1 MNDNR
6 KKYIFCWGILVA
18 VFNLISF
25 VTPSEVKGYVKFTG
39 AFWAG
44 YLFVMV
50 GMLVQLVCT
59 WNSLSVDNAPK
70 LFYKLPMLKLGYVTM
85 VLMFVF
91 GIAAMVIPNVPYW
104 MGYVV
109 CLLILAFQ
117 VIAIQK
123 ASVASDL
130 IQKLDENVD
139 KSAFEWKLMIAEIE
153 GILNKSKSQDTKK
166 KLNSV
171 YEKIRYSDPKSNE
184 LLTDVENQIRILIQ
198 KLNEAVVADDESQIS
213 ELTTEIIQRV
223 EERNKKCML
232 LK

>member
-70 LFYKLPMLKLGYVTM
+70 LFHKLPMLKLGYVTM

-91 GIAAMVIPNVPYW
+91 GAAAMVIPNVPYW

-139 KSAFEWKLMIAEIE
+139 KSTFEWKLMIAEIE

-184 LLTDVENQIRILIQ
+184 LLTDVEKQIRILIE

>member
-6 KKYIFCWGILVA
+6 KKYIFCWGILVV
-18 VFNLISF
+18 VFNLVSF

-91 GIAAMVIPNVPYW
+91 GIAAMAIPNVPYW
-104 MGYVV
+104 MGYVI
-109 CLLILAFQ
+109 CLIILAFQ

-130 IQKLDENVD
+130 IQKMDENVA
-139 KSAFEWKLMIAEIE
+139 KSTFEWKLMVAEIE
-153 GILNKSKSQDTKK
+153 GILNKTKSQDTKK

-171 YEKIRYSDPKSNE
+171 YEKIRYSNPKSNE
-184 LLTDVENQIRILIQ
+184 LLIDVENQIRILIE

-213 ELTTEIIQRV
+213 ELTTEIIQKV
-223 EERNKKCML
+223 EERNKKYML